1 MEDFLLGKSKGKE
14 VRKLPFFLWI
24 RYNNA
29 MILLDGKKLSQRIF
43 DELGAEVSAIKKKIR
58 LGVVVVG
65 KDPVIERFVA
75 QKKKA
80 AEEIGIDVR
89 IYKFDEKITT
99 NELRKR
105 IAELVHE
112 PHNTGVIIQLP
123 LPGHINKQYILNAI
137 TPEKDVDA
145 LSSRAIG
152 SFIVGKSTIMP
163 PVAGAIKALLEEYE
177 IAYQNKH
184 AAILGVGN
192 LVGRPV
198 ALWLLREGVSFS
210 VITQDLDHPEQLLHK
225 ADIVISGIGK
235 PHLVKGDMLKNGAII
250 IDAGTSE
257 SSGKLVGDVDSV
269 SVANKASH
277 LTPVPGGVGPV
288 TVAMLLKNLVAL
300 AARKK

>member
-1 MEDFLLGKSKGKE
+1 M
-14 VRKLPFFLWI
+14 V
-24 RYNNA
+24 
-29 MILLDGKKLSQRIF
+29 LLDGKKLSEHI
-43 DELGAEVSAIKKKIR
+43 LAGLKTEVAAMKKKIR
-58 LGVVVVG
+58 LGVVVIG
-65 KDPVIERFVA
+65 TDPVIEKFVA

-89 IYKFDEKITT
+89 IYRFDEKVTT

-137 TPEKDVDA
+137 PPEKDVDV
-145 LSSRAIG
+145 LSGRAIG
-152 SFIVGKSTIMP
+152 SFIVGKSTVMP
-163 PVAGAIKALLEEYE
+163 PVAGAIKTLLEEYK
-177 IAYQNKH
+177 ITYQNKH
-184 AAILGVGN
+184 IAILGAGN

-198 ALWLLREGVSFS
+198 ALWLLQEGVTFS
-210 VITQDLDHPEQLLHK
+210 VITEETGHPEQLLQK
-225 ADIVISGIGK
+225 ADIVVSGIGK
-235 PHLVKGDMLKNGAII
+235 PHFVTGDMLKDGVIA

-257 SSGKLVGDVDSV
+257 SSGKLVGDIDPV
-269 SVANKASH
+269 SVAKQASH

-288 TVAMLLKNLVAL
+288 TVAMLLKNLVTL

>member
-1 MEDFLLGKSKGKE
+1 
-14 VRKLPFFLWI
+14 
-24 RYNNA
+24 

-43 DELGAEVSAIKKKIR
+43 DELGTEVAAMKKKIR

-65 KDPVIERFVA
+65 KDPVIEKFVA

-89 IYKFDEKITT
+89 VYPFDAAITT

-123 LPGHINKQYILNAI
+123 LPGHINRQYILNAI
-137 TPEKDVDA
+137 PPERDVDA
-145 LSSRAIG
+145 LSSRGIG

-177 IAYQNKH
+177 IAYQKKH
-184 AAILGVGN
+184 IAILGAGN

-198 ALWLLREGVSFS
+198 ALWLLQEGVSFS
-210 VITQDLDHPEQLLHK
+210 VITEDTDHPEYLLQK

-235 PHLVKGDMLKNGAII
+235 PHFVKGDMLKDGAVV

-257 SSGKLVGDVDSV
+257 SSGKLVGDVDPE
-269 SVANKASH
+269 SVAAKASY

>member
-1 MEDFLLGKSKGKE
+1 
-14 VRKLPFFLWI
+14 
-24 RYNNA
+24 

-43 DELGAEVSAIKKKIR
+43 DELGIKVAAMKKKIR

-65 KDPVIERFVA
+65 KDPVIEKFVV

-89 IYKFDEKITT
+89 IYPFDAAITT

-123 LPGHINKQYILNAI
+123 LPGHINRQYILNAI
-137 TPEKDVDA
+137 PPEKDVDA
-145 LSSRAIG
+145 LSSRTIG
-152 SFIVGKSTIMP
+152 SFIVGKSKIMP

-184 AAILGVGN
+184 IAILGAGN

-198 ALWLLREGVSFS
+198 ALWLLQEGASFS
-210 VITQDLDHPEQLLHK
+210 VITEYTDHPEYLLQR
-225 ADIVISGIGK
+225 ADVVISGIGK
-235 PHLVKGDMLKNGAII
+235 PHFVTGDMLKEGAVV

-257 SSGKLVGDVDSV
+257 SAGKLVGDVDPESV
-269 SVANKASH
+269 IEKASY

-300 AARKK
+300 ATRKR